1 MHGVFRAGADHSIM
15 SVRNL
20 RIIAWIEGVSYL
32 VLVGIAMPLKYLADQ
47 PEAVRVTGMIHGVLF
62 MLFCVALAL
71 AWRQRRW
78 SLLRSTV
85 AFASAL
91 VPGATFFM
99 DRHLARWD
107 NEPISH
113 Q

>member
-1 MHGVFRAGADHSIM
+1 M

-32 VLVGIAMPLKYLADQ
+32 VLLGIAMPLKYLADE
-47 PEAVRVTGMIHGVLF
+47 PGAVRIVGMIHGILF

-71 AWRQRRW
+71 AWRRRRW

-85 AFASAL
+85 IFASSL
-91 VPGATFFM
+91 IPCATFFM
-99 DRHLARWD
+99 DRYLARWD
-107 NEPISH
+107 SEPMRVQS
-113 Q
+113 